1 MEKVTYEIGD
11 DLIETSRIVYV
22 EDAPDVD
29 PWQVLEHQEPKART
43 KRDDAAGFLLS
54 DRDLSAGELTL
65 DRGEWFPRLPAGGLT

>member
-29 PWQVLEHQEPKART
+29 PGNSLNIRSQRRGRSAMTLR
-43 KRDDAAGFLLS
+43 GFFS
-54 DRDLSAGELTL
+54 PIEI
-65 DRGEWFPRLPAGGLT
+65 FQPAN